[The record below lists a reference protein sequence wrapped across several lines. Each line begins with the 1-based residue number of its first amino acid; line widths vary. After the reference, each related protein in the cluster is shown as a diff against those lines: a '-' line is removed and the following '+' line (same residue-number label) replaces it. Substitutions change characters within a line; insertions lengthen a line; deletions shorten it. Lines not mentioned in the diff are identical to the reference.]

1 MLDQAIFKSA
11 WAILCER
18 FDRQRSDTLMM
29 AYYKVLAPQLSTS
42 QFQAACAR
50 IFVDREF
57 FPRPADFLAEVRP
70 DPKADALEQWVQ
82 VHELMR
88 GFGDRHAL
96 DPAATRAVAMLG
108 GMSKLRNT
116 PLDSVQWV
124 RRDFLQLYGDV
135 AHQPL
140 IAPTPEGLR
149 LTARIMDEAP
159 IPHGAAFA
167 REAIRRLKARDEA
180 G

>member
-70 DPKADALEQWVQ
+70 DPRLAATTQWEAVQ
-82 VHELMR
+82 ELMR
-88 GFGDRHAL
+88 GETADL
-96 DPAATRAVAMLG
+96 DPTAKRVVRALG
-108 GMSKLRNT
+108 GTAKLRNT
-116 PLDSVQWV
+116 SLDAVQYV
-124 RRDFLQLYGDV
+124 RRDFMALYADLSTNHD
-135 AHQPL
+135 AAR
-140 IAPTPEGLR
+140 IEPTAEGLR
-149 LTARIMDEAP
+149 LTARIMDSPQTAEV
-159 IPHGAAFA
+159 
-167 REAIRRLKARDEA
+167 ES
-180 G
+180 

>member
-1 MLDQAIFKSA
+1 VIDEKVFGAA
-11 WAILCER
+11 WTLLCER
-18 FDRQRSDTLMM
+18 FNRPSSLPLMT
-29 AYYKVLAPQLSTS
+29 AYYKAISPQLSTA
-42 QFQAACAR
+42 QFEAAVQR

-108 GMSKLRNT
+108 GISKLRNT
-116 PLDSVQWV
+116 PLDAVQWV

-149 LTARIMDEAP
+149 LTARIMDEA
-159 IPHGAAFA
+159 G
-167 REAIRRLKARDEA
+167 
-180 G
+180 